1 MSHKL
6 CSNQLS
12 FHELYVD
19 STTNSFRLTANPKI
33 LNIPEVGRGSF
44 HVYCGD
50 LQRDGLQLY
59 KKKMRF
65 ISKERVVIV
74 VVLYKKRVS
83 KNGVSKERV
92 VIAIQLGARGKWL
105 PASR

>member
-1 MSHKL
+1 
-6 CSNQLS
+6 
-12 FHELYVD
+12 
-19 STTNSFRLTANPKI
+19 
-33 LNIPEVGRGSF
+33 
-44 HVYCGD
+44 
-50 LQRDGLQLY
+50 
-59 KKKMRF
+59 MRF

>member
-50 LQRDGLQLY
+50 LQRDCLQLC
-59 KKKMRF
+59 KKRV
-65 ISKERVVIV
+65 SKNRVVIV